1 MKHSPKRSPVLDEAA
16 LRRQVESL
24 RQDVRRLKIERELLK
39 QAHEILKNGADIDL
53 HRLANKDK
61 AVLVEALRGQY
72 ELPELL
78 SLVGLARS
86 SYFYHRA
93 RLKLADKYLD
103 IRLSIIEIFDN
114 NYRCY
119 GYRRVQASLL
129 KECTGIS
136 EKVVRRLMKQEG
148 LIVAKSKRRRYNS
161 YLGEIG
167 AAPQNLINRDFHAA
181 APNEKCSPTLLNSR
195 FLLARFTSRQS
206 LIALTGWW

>member
-1 MKHSPKRSPVLDEAA
+1 MLDEAA

-61 AVLVEALRGQY
+61 AVLVEALHGHY

-93 RLKLADKYLD
+93 RLELADKYVDL
-103 IRLSIIEIFDN
+103 RQSITDIFDS

-119 GYRRVQASLL
+119 GYRRVQAFLL

-136 EKVVRRLMKQEG
+136 EKVARRLMKQG
-148 LIVAKSKRRRYNS
+148 GVDRGQAQT
-161 YLGEIG
+161 
-167 AAPQNLINRDFHAA
+167 PQI
-181 APNEKCSPTLLNSR
+181 
-195 FLLARFTSRQS
+195 
-206 LIALTGWW
+206 